1 VRVLEATDPS
11 ELDALCARDEFFW
24 LDVAG
29 PSAEALD
36 GLAERFGWHPLVRED
51 LEHFG
56 QRPKLESYDDYM
68 FIVFYGVHRG
78 PDGQPAL
85 TEVHLVVSG
94 SYVIT
99 VRHAGCHE
107 LEQLHDRFRRRP
119 PGSEE
124 FTVYSIMDSLTDS
137 FFPVIEQL
145 DDDLDELEDR
155 LVGAPGD
162 TERSEVLRLRRL
174 VVELRR
180 VVAPQRDLAARTLS
194 DLETL
199 PGLTRGEKDYFRDL
213 YDHLIRIA
221 EQLDSSR
228 DLLTGA
234 MDVYLSSQSNR
245 LNEVS
250 KQLTLIATIFL
261 PLTFVTGFFGQNFG
275 WLTGHIG
282 GLWQFL
288 VFGVG
293 GLAVPI
299 VLLYVWFRRRGYFG

>member
-1 VRVLEATDPS
+1 MQVLDAVDNHEI
-11 ELDALCARDEFFW
+11 DALCSRDEFFW
-24 LDVAG
+24 LDVSG
-29 PSAEALD
+29 PSAEELD
-36 GLAERFGWHPLVRED
+36 GLTDRFGWHPLVRED
-51 LEHFG
+51 LDHFG
-56 QRPKLESYDDYM
+56 QRPKLESYADYM
-68 FIVFYGVHRG
+68 LIVFYGVHRG
-78 PDGQPAL
+78 ADGHPAL

-99 VRHAGCHE
+99 IRHAGCHE
-107 LEQLHDRFRRRP
+107 LEQLHERFERRP

-124 FTVYSIMDSLTDS
+124 FTVYAIMDSLTDS
-137 FFPVIEQL
+137 FFPVVEQI
-145 DDDLDELEDR
+145 DDDLDDLEDR
-155 LVGAPGD
+155 LVGSPGD
-162 TERSEVLRLRRL
+162 AERNEVLQLRRL
-174 VVELRR
+174 VVTLRR

-194 DLETL
+194 DLEQL
-199 PGLTRGEKDYFRDL
+199 PGLVSGERDYFRDL
-213 YDHLIRIA
+213 YDHLLRIA

-234 MDVYLSSQSNR
+234 MDVYLSTQSNR

-275 WLTGHIG
+275 WLTGHID

-299 VLLYVWFRRRGYFG
+299 ALLIVWFRRRGYL